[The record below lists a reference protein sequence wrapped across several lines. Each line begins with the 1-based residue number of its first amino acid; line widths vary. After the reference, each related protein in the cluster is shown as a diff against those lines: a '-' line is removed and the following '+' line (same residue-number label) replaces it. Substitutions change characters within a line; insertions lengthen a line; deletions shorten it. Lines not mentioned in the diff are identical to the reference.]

1 MLPKLTVQ
9 TLSSKH
15 GARKSRS
22 FEARLLAYITADRL
36 SEFGTT
42 LDGTRRPVWLAYVAT
57 AGASNAFTANLRG
70 ARTVQVQPGHERL
83 QLPKTAGHRW
93 VSQPVP
99 GGIATLAYLPD
110 LFHLQPPRPFVEDAR
125 FILAPARAW
134 IERQAAD
141 LDAQFGDESADAAH
155 AALFAAYL
163 DRRTPLPLLR
173 DLRFHLLI
181 YRAALAEG
189 WTTLLEPGSTSAG
202 AYGLPNAGLDSA
214 LACAVDADTLRD
226 FLAAHT
232 DEFRRRYPEAMPPP
246 QAHPRLHP
254 PAELGPLQLS
264 LDLLGSHPR
273 S

>member
-9 TLSSKH
+9 TPSSRR
-15 GARKSRS
+15 GARKGRR

-57 AGASNAFTANLRG
+57 TGASSAFTANLRG
-70 ARTVQVQPGHERL
+70 ARTIQVEPDHERL

-110 LFHLQPPRPFVEDAR
+110 LFHLQPPRPFVDDAR
-125 FILAPARAW
+125 FILAPPRAW
-134 IERQAAD
+134 VERQAAD
-141 LDAQFGDESADAAH
+141 LQDEFGDESADTAR
-155 AALFAAYL
+155 AALFAGFL

-181 YRAALAEG
+181 YRAALSKP
-189 WTTLLEPGSTSAG
+189 WTTILGPGSPSAG
-202 AYGLPNAGLDSA
+202 GYGLANAGIDSA
-214 LACAVDADTLRD
+214 LACAVDADSLRE
-226 FLAAHT
+226 FLAAET
-232 DEFRRRYPEAMPPP
+232 AEFRRRFP
-246 QAHPRLHP
+246 QAVPS
-254 PAELGPLQLS
+254 PARHLELTPEPAFEPHQLS
-264 LDLLGSHPR
+264 LDLA
-273 S
+273 